1 MVYEYGMGST
11 IQPSAEDEA
20 KLTDRLYREMSA
32 LLERHEK
39 ILAKFETILD
49 EYEHISK
56 ALAKATMNEIL

>member
-1 MVYEYGMGST
+1 MPLTTLVYQKSWCTHET
-11 IQPSAEDEA
+11 
-20 KLTDRLYREMSA
+20 KLMERLYNEMSA

-39 ILAKFETILD
+39 VVTKFEAILD